1 MKNDK
6 KSNTK
11 LETEKEN
18 VQENEKQKTSYY
30 QNSPKI
36 QKKNCRK
43 NKKIDTLSFMA
54 KISPLKW
61 YYLPKS

>member
-18 VQENEKQKTSYY
+18 VEENEKQKTSYY
-30 QNSPKI
+30 QNSPKV

-43 NKKIDTLSFMA
+43 NNKLIPLALWPK
-54 KISPLKW
+54 SPL
-61 YYLPKS
+61 